1 MASVTKAERVAVRDT
16 ADSGPKP
23 AAAPRAFFGWRVT
36 WAAFIVAVFGWG
48 LGFYGPPIYLYA
60 VQEARGWSLELVST
74 AVTAHYLIGAA
85 FVANLAALHRR
96 FGLPAVTEAGAV
108 CLAVGLVGWALA
120 QSPTQLFAATVL
132 SGAGWAATGPAAIN
146 AMVSPWFQRRRPAAL
161 SFAYNG
167 ASVGGIVF
175 SPLLVAAVAAL
186 GFPGAAAAIS
196 TVLVATLWFLSRR
209 YFTRTPEQLAL
220 LPDGDET
227 PPPAAAAT
235 ASTAKM
241 LPGRLLWRDRRFLTL
256 AGAMAI
262 GLFAQIGLIAHLFS
276 LLVPALGAQAA
287 GLAAGFATFCAI
299 AGRTL
304 VGWLLP
310 PGADR
315 RVVAAANYGVQMMG
329 CAAFLL
335 AGGTN
340 VALMLLGV
348 LLIGAGIGNA
358 TSLPPLIAQVEFA
371 KADVS
376 RVVALITALSQAT
389 YAFAPAVFGALR
401 SAGGTGNV
409 TLFFAAAIVIQF
421 IAAGCYFSGR
431 WRLATPRAV
440 K

>member
-1 MASVTKAERVAVRDT
+1 MLARMTMQ
-16 ADSGPKP
+16 PQ
-23 AAAPRAFFGWRVT
+23 PRSFFGWRVAT
-36 WAAFIVAVFGWG
+36 AAFVVAVFGWG

-85 FVANLAALHRR
+85 IVANLAALHRR
-96 FGLPAVTEAGAV
+96 FGLSAVTKGGAI
-108 CLAVGLVGWALA
+108 CLAFGLFGWACA
-120 QSPTQLFAATVL
+120 QAPWQLFAATFL

-175 SPLLVAAVAAL
+175 SPLLVAAIAAL
-186 GFPGAAAAIS
+186 GFPGAATALGI
-196 TVLVATLWFLSRR
+196 VLVATLWFLGSR
-209 YFTRTPEQLAL
+209 YFAKTPEQLGLA
-220 LPDGDET
+220 PDGDA
-227 PPPAAAAT
+227 PAAAA
-235 ASTAKM
+235 AAAPAVAVPA
-241 LPGRLLWRDRRFLTL
+241 LPGRMLWRNWRFVTL
-256 AGAMAI
+256 AGGMAI

-276 LLVPALGAQAA
+276 LLVPVLGAQLA
-287 GLAAGFATFCAI
+287 GVAAGFATFCAI

-315 RVVAAANYGVQMMG
+315 RLIAAANYAVQMGG

-335 AGGTN
+335 AGDAH
-340 VALMLLGV
+340 VPLMLLGV
-348 LLIGAGIGNA
+348 LLIGIGIGNA

-371 KADVS
+371 KPDIP

-389 YAFAPAVFGALR
+389 YAFAPAAFGALR
-401 SAGGTGNV
+401 AASGGGAGGSA
-409 TLFFAAAIVIQF
+409 TLFFTAAIAVQIAAAL
-421 IAAGCYFSGR
+421 CYLSGR
-431 WRLATPRAV
+431 GARQAATAT
-440 K
+440 